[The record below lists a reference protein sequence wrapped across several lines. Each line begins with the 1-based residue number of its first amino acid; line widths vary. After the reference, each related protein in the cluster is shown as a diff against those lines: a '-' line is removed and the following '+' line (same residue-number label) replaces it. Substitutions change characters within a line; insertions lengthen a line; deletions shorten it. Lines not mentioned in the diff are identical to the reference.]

1 MKRILILVLTLLL
14 AVGCVIPSFAAEKA
28 SSGDWQYTVR
38 NGEAVITG
46 YSGSDTSVSVPS
58 SVGGYSVTEIGT
70 AALYNSEIEKLSI
83 PSTVRKIG
91 WWAFYGSSK
100 LASVK
105 LHPGLQTISFGAF
118 LNCNSLH
125 EIEVPPTVSSIGDDA
140 FAVSCK
146 TRTGIPDTSKDR
158 FVGQQYYTVNHSF
171 VITGFRGTAAYAYAE
186 DNELNF
192 RGDEELSFGDANAD
206 GSVDVK
212 DIVLLENYISDG
224 KLTETGKLNS
234 DLDCDGAVTKA
245 DIKLLRSYVKGEIS
259 LFEIPSNSYLKPQ
272 PNYLYGKKLY
282 SDGDSVAKGT
292 GTDTLGSGFHSYAY
306 YIAEKYGM
314 NFTTEAVGGTTLAKN
329 DDEPL
334 GSGDSILERVLS
346 MKDDYD
352 VILLDG
358 GFNDVFLKVKVGE
371 VTPDSEKSGGY
382 DLSTT
387 AGALEQICYFLTENY
402 SDAVKL
408 FVLCHDCDDRQPLYW
423 DTIRAVLKK
432 WSIPYVDIEKETDF
446 RAVNDEI
453 STQYFFCND
462 DKTVGDEIH
471 PVAYAQDKVY
481 GKLVERKLNALFAK
495 RYSLAP
501 EKEKI
506 GIAKG
511 ETAQLGVEMNGAA
524 YLGGLTWTSS
534 DSDIVSVSQSGAVT
548 AEAIGKATVRA
559 ETPDGRIVSFEV
571 DVKQSPLCFYLN
583 KTDAT
588 LARNQK
594 ISLFPVFLKGTAS
607 QDIRYESSDSSVA
620 HVSGDGVVTA
630 KTGGSAVITCKLSNG
645 VKTECIVNV
654 K

>member
-212 DIVLLENYISDG
+212 DIKVVGFDACKQPVAATHRN
-224 KLTETGKLNS
+224 
-234 DLDCDGAVTKA
+234 
-245 DIKLLRSYVKGEIS
+245 
-259 LFEIPSNSYLKPQ
+259 FEQLC
-272 PNYLYGKKLY
+272 
-282 SDGDSVAKGT
+282 
-292 GTDTLGSGFHSYAY
+292 H
-306 YIAEKYGM
+306 AEVELCRK
-314 NFTTEAVGGTTLAKN
+314 VR
-329 DDEPL
+329 DE
-334 GSGDSILERVLS
+334 ERVL
-346 MKDDYD
+346 
-352 VILLDG
+352 
-358 GFNDVFLKVKVGE
+358 GFETVFIALIHKV
-371 VTPDSEKSGGY
+371 
-382 DLSTT
+382 
-387 AGALEQICYFLTENY
+387 
-402 SDAVKL
+402 
-408 FVLCHDCDDRQPLYW
+408 DCAKP
-423 DTIRAVLKK
+423 
-432 WSIPYVDIEKETDF
+432 E
-446 RAVNDEI
+446 
-453 STQYFFCND
+453 
-462 DKTVGDEIH
+462 
-471 PVAYAQDKVY
+471 AYR
-481 GKLVERKLNALFAK
+481 ER
-495 RYSLAP
+495 Y
-501 EKEKI
+501 
-506 GIAKG
+506 
-511 ETAQLGVEMNGAA
+511 
-524 YLGGLTWTSS
+524 
-534 DSDIVSVSQSGAVT
+534 
-548 AEAIGKATVRA
+548 
-559 ETPDGRIVSFEV
+559 
-571 DVKQSPLCFYLN
+571 
-583 KTDAT
+583 
-588 LARNQK
+588 
-594 ISLFPVFLKGTAS
+594 
-607 QDIRYESSDSSVA
+607 
-620 HVSGDGVVTA
+620 
-630 KTGGSAVITCKLSNG
+630 
-645 VKTECIVNV
+645 
-654 K
+654 